1 MSIEVKS
8 SDVNTYKYIFK
19 VADIA
24 EMAFDYVPSQE
35 VFIKELLKISDIK
48 KILYDM
54 KPWGEDTLKLIDV
67 QMSIINDTGETVNS
81 GQVLKL
87 IYRDNQ

>member
-1 MSIEVKS
+1 M
-8 SDVNTYKYIFK
+8 
-19 VADIA
+19 
-24 EMAFDYVPSQE
+24 
-35 VFIKELLKISDIK
+35 FIKELLKISDFK

-87 IYRDNQ
+87 IYQNN

>member
-1 MSIEVKS
+1 M
-8 SDVNTYKYIFK
+8 
-19 VADIA
+19 
-24 EMAFDYVPSQE
+24 
-35 VFIKELLKISDIK
+35 KELLKISDFK

-87 IYRDNQ
+87 IYQKN